1 MSLESDRRGSGAS
14 AAASRQAGGASV
26 LAERKVIGSS
36 ISGDS
41 SAGSGSQIK
50 DDINRLVAPK
60 RQSTSLP
67 VLAARGAVPATK
79 GKGTYNPKNA
89 PATGGGI
96 ASPLTEADYTKREYW
111 TNGLL
116 SSDGL
121 FTIPSI
127 KKLVLTDANGGE
139 AVINLAQPIT
149 PEANS

>member
-1 MSLESDRRGSGAS
+1 MSLESDRRKSGAS
-14 AAASRQAGGASV
+14 A
-26 LAERKVIGSS
+26 LAERKSIGSS
-36 ISGDS
+36 ISADRMAS
-41 SAGSGSQIK
+41 SQELGSDLS
-50 DDINRLVAPK
+50 RLVAPK

-67 VLAARGAVPATK
+67 VLQARGAVPATK

-96 ASPLTEADYTKREYW
+96 ASPLTEADFTKREYW

-149 PEANS
+149 PEANP

>member
-1 MSLESDRRGSGAS
+1 MSLESDRQASGAS
-14 AAASRQAGGASV
+14 AAASRQAGGAAM
-26 LAERKVIGSS
+26 LAERKAIGAS

-41 SAGSGSQIK
+41 AAGSGSQIK
-50 DDINRLVAPK
+50 DDINRLVSPK
-60 RQSTSLP
+60 RQSSSLP
-67 VLAARGAVPATK
+67 VLESRGAVPATK

-111 TNGLL
+111 VDGMQ

-121 FTIPSI
+121 FFIPSI

-139 AVINLAQPIT
+139 AVINLAKPVT
-149 PEANS
+149 PEAIP

>member
-1 MSLESDRRGSGAS
+1 MSLESDRRSGG
-14 AAASRQAGGASV
+14 AANLASRQSSAASMVSERKAIGASINTD
-26 LAERKVIGSS
+26 RS
-36 ISGDS
+36 
-41 SAGSGSQIK
+41 GSGSQVSNDLSK
-50 DDINRLVAPK
+50 LVSAK

-96 ASPLTEADYTKREYW
+96 ASPLTEADFTKREYW

-149 PEANS
+149 PEANP